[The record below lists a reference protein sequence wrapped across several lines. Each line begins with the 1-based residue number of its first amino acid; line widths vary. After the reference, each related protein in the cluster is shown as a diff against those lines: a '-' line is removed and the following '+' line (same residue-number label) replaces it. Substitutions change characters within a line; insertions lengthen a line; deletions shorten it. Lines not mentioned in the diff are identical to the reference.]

1 MLMNKI
7 YIYVSKGLRKVYG
20 KDVRV
25 LQGIESKII
34 NLIIIIMG
42 LVGGLES
49 NKKNRIK
56 LIELWLSE
64 IGCWK

>member
-1 MLMNKI
+1 
-7 YIYVSKGLRKVYG
+7 
-20 KDVRV
+20 
-25 LQGIESKII
+25 
-34 NLIIIIMG
+34 MG